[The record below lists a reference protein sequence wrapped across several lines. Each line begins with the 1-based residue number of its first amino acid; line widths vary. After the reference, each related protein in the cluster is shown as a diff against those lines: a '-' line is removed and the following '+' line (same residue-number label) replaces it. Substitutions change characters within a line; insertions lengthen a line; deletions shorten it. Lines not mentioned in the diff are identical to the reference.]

1 MRQVTKSQKALTQ
14 IVLDH
19 PFVASIL
26 LRHPIKDR
34 DDIKTLAIDKRG
46 QIYQNPKFIESLT
59 VPEIVWAYAHEVFH
73 RIGQHADRMGGRNPS
88 KWNYATDAWINDTI
102 SEAGIGTPIKNTV
115 HMDGARAKHEERIY
129 DELPDDPPP
138 DNPKPGN
145 DGDDGDDGQPNGPTN
160 QPYDGDQPNDGIGD
174 DLLDEGPPITE
185 SERQQLKAQIKLE
198 VAEAAQAAKVRGKLP
213 GVLQKFAE
221 TVIDSRLPWYD
232 VLEQYMSE
240 KAQNDYSWL
249 RPNKRHQDVYLPSM
263 RDESNLGDVVIQVD
277 ISGSVSRQE
286 IRHYNGHMQRIM
298 SQCRPAKVHV
308 IYTDTQVQMH
318 ETFERDD
325 DVQIN
330 YHSGGGT
337 DMCAGI
343 DYIREQGIEPAVFI
357 TLTDGFTDFPDSV
370 DVPTIWCISS
380 NIKAPDHSGMTIH
393 FEMTN

>member
-1 MRQVTKSQKALTQ
+1 MKAVTKSQKAITQ

-26 LRHPIKDR
+26 MRHPIKDR
-34 DDIKTLAIDKRG
+34 DDIPTLAIDQRG
-46 QIYQNPKFIESLT
+46 QIYQNPKFIESLP
-59 VPEIVWAYAHEVFH
+59 VSEIVWAYTHEVFH
-73 RIGQHADRMGGRNPS
+73 RIGQHSGRMGGRDPR

-102 SEAGIGTPIKNTV
+102 SEANIGTPIKNTV
-115 HMDGARAKHEERIY
+115 QLSGSRHKTEERIY
-129 DELPDDPPP
+129 DELPDNPPP
-138 DNPKPGN
+138 DNPG
-145 DGDDGDDGQPNGPTN
+145 GDDGDDGGGQPNHPSEK
-160 QPYDGDQPNDGIGD
+160 PYNGGQPNDGIGD
-174 DLLDEGPPITE
+174 DLIDEGGPLTE
-185 SERQQLKAQIKLE
+185 SEKQQLKAQIKLE
-198 VAEAAQAAKVRGKLP
+198 VAEAMQAAKVRGKLP

-221 TVIDSRLPWYD
+221 QVIDSKLPWYD

-240 KAQNDYSWL
+240 KAQNDYSWM

-298 SQCRPAKVHV
+298 SQCRPARVHV

-325 DVQIN
+325 EVQIN

-343 DYIREQGIEPAVFI
+343 DYIKEQGIEPAVFI
-357 TLTDGFTDFPDSV
+357 TLTDGYTGFPDSV

-380 NIKAPDHSGMTIH
+380 DINAPDHAGMTIH
-393 FEMTN
+393 FEVTN